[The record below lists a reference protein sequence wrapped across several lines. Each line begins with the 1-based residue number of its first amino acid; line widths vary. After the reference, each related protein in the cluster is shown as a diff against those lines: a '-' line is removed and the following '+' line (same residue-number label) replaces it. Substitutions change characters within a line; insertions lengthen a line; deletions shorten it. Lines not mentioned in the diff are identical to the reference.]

1 MIQFHAN
8 RRFVFLTSSLAIASL
23 WAVVAAAVPFAPA
36 RIPADTKWVH
46 HMDLEAMRASQV
58 GQWMRKKW
66 SSHERVQEKLADM
79 ITKTGIDPR
88 EDLLSIT
95 IYDHRFKKHHGVMTI
110 ELTHADS
117 QKMLAALQEKHPNV
131 RLSTYDGNRLYTWQ
145 KGSRDGEPRYI
156 TGTIYDGNILI
167 LSTNHTSVMNTI
179 DVFSGK
185 SPGLPQSSP
194 LASASPEGTIWIAR
208 AIAMSGADLPGNC
221 PVLKQCDQLSLAA
234 GEQGDHLFM
243 NCSLV
248 ANSAKVATNTI
259 NVVNGFR
266 SLAMLRFGSDESLA
280 RLMNQITAESDDHL
294 ISLDWRG
301 NGKDLLQFIQKI
313 KEKCKGGCQGWGRGD
328 CLDGLCDQGDGNSN
342 RKKNWK
348 RHAWWTKHQQREN
361 KDSGDWSCQ
370 KCTQD
375 KPCDKCQGSTGC
387 DKCRKGESCEKCQ
400 EPAGCGQC
408 SKDKTCAKCSLS
420 KIEND
425 SGGKIARLASLPNLV
440 ELGAQNEHF
449 STLATAIQAAGLV
462 KTLRGTGPFTV
473 FAPTNEAF
481 DKLPEGTVQ
490 SLLEPAN
497 RQQLV
502 DILTYHVVPG
512 RVLAADVVK
521 LSEVATLQGSN
532 LPVEVRGNQ
541 IYVGNAQV
549 LETNIQANN
558 GVIHVIDSVLL
569 PVVGDS
575 EDGTASRLV
584 YDFQGDQESDDWRAI
599 NDNVMGGIS
608 EGGARVTGDD
618 ILQFS
623 GNLSLENRGGFASIR
638 SEAKELGLQNGGAL
652 MVRIRGDG
660 RQYYLNLHVPTR
672 HMAFSYRAPIDTV
685 ANQWQEL
692 RIPLSEFYG
701 TSFGKRVPNAELD
714 PKAVNSLGFLLA
726 DKQPGPFN
734 LEIDWIKAE

>member
-23 WAVVAAAVPFAPA
+23 WAVVAAAAPFAPE

-79 ITKTGIDPR
+79 ITKTGIDLR

-95 IYDHRFKKHHGVMTI
+95 ICDHRFKKHHGVMTI

-117 QKMLAALQEKHPNV
+117 QKMLAALQKKHPNV

-167 LSTNHTSVMNTI
+167 LSTNHISVMNTI

-248 ANSAKVATNTI
+248 ANSAEVATNTI

-313 KEKCKGGCQGWGRGD
+313 KEKCKGGCQGWGCGD
-328 CLDGLCDQGDGNSN
+328 CLDGLCDRGNGNSN

-425 SGGKIARLASLPNLV
+425 SGGKIARLASLV

-497 RQQLV
+497 CQQLV
-502 DILTYHVVPG
+502 DILTYHVVPD
-512 RVLAADVVK
+512 RVLAANVVK

-608 EGGARVTGDD
+608 EGG
-618 ILQFS
+618 
-623 GNLSLENRGGFASIR
+623 
-638 SEAKELGLQNGGAL
+638 
-652 MVRIRGDG
+652 
-660 RQYYLNLHVPTR
+660 
-672 HMAFSYRAPIDTV
+672 
-685 ANQWQEL
+685 
-692 RIPLSEFYG
+692 
-701 TSFGKRVPNAELD
+701 
-714 PKAVNSLGFLLA
+714 LA
-726 DKQPGPFN
+726 
-734 LEIDWIKAE
+734 